1 MKLLNKFGIAAGL
14 AVSLSVIGVN
24 EAEAASLNLT
34 FTGTNTSAT
43 GTGTVTFDDAL
54 LAPNNFTFS
63 RSSLS
68 GLTAFEA
75 NFTGLPTAP
84 SSTTFNLSDL
94 SGWVFVTD
102 SNASITD
109 INFFGGG
116 KTNTDGY
123 NVEGIAPFL
132 LNLTNAN
139 GFVDNFR
146 VSATQAPEPTSI
158 PEPSSALG
166 SALFVTLFGVNGIL
180 KSKSKKEQ
188 LSLSNSKT

>member
-14 AVSLSVIGVN
+14 AASLSVIGVN

-43 GTGTVTFDDAL
+43 GTGTITFDDAA
-54 LAPNNFTFS
+54 LAPNTFTGTFDS
-63 RSSLS
+63 
-68 GLTAFEA
+68 LTAFEA

-84 SSTTFNLSDL
+84 SSTSFNLSDL
-94 SGWVFVTD
+94 TSWVFVTD

-109 INFFGGG
+109 INFFARG

-123 NVEGIAPFL
+123 SVEGTAPNTF
-132 LNLTNAN
+132 NLSNAN
-139 GFVDNFR
+139 GVVDTFR
-146 VSATQAPEPTSI
+146 VSVTQAAEPTSI

-166 SALFVTLFGVNGIL
+166 SALFVTLFGVNGVL
-180 KSKSKKEQ
+180 
-188 LSLSNSKT
+188 